1 MYQHNPKGCWRE
13 CFAAALA
20 LFCALGINATVF
32 SVYVPYL
39 KEALELTHAQSNN
52 FIVVRNVFTFGSMFI
67 VKAYYD
73 KLEIRLG
80 YCLTILMAAV
90 SVFLYANAQ
99 DYVDLC
105 IAAIVSGLAAGLGG
119 MFPVAILIHRW
130 FHHHEGLALGICAA
144 ATGVAITVGTPILT
158 TLIENHSVGYAM
170 YCEIAFL
177 LVCGALCFF
186 MLRNYPK
193 GALHHKHEKH
203 AKRKRMK
210 LTPMCIAAFAIGGL
224 GGCFNYLTIHYS
236 TEGFDPYQIS
246 TIVSVAGMVLTVA
259 KLSLGEI
266 MDLLG
271 AYRTN
276 WVFLPLAI
284 SGCLLIGLFSK
295 GMILVIVAVSLYVIG
310 NAISTVGL
318 TAYAKDLSTPE
329 QYAAVQQQYQT
340 AYQLGTLSLSV
351 MPGIVATLTGHYG
364 GYYLLIAILM
374 TGATAIIQNTYGRK
388 IRAFNRSVREN
399 YK

>member
-1 MYQHNPKGCWRE
+1 
-13 CFAAALA
+13 
-20 LFCALGINATVF
+20 
-32 SVYVPYL
+32 
-39 KEALELTHAQSNN
+39 
-52 FIVVRNVFTFGSMFI
+52 
-67 VKAYYD
+67 
-73 KLEIRLG
+73 
-80 YCLTILMAAV
+80 
-90 SVFLYANAQ
+90 
-99 DYVDLC
+99 
-105 IAAIVSGLAAGLGG
+105 
-119 MFPVAILIHRW
+119 
-130 FHHHEGLALGICAA
+130 
-144 ATGVAITVGTPILT
+144 
-158 TLIENHSVGYAM
+158 
-170 YCEIAFL
+170 
-177 LVCGALCFF
+177 
-186 MLRNYPK
+186 
-193 GALHHKHEKH
+193 
-203 AKRKRMK
+203 
-210 LTPMCIAAFAIGGL
+210 
-224 GGCFNYLTIHYS
+224 
-236 TEGFDPYQIS
+236 
-246 TIVSVAGMVLTVA
+246 MVLTVA